1 MKNNEEKTDLKQ
13 NDSSINLN
21 NINLTN
27 NTNTNTNINDINIE
41 KEKNELLLNI
51 TPKITEKINQRD
63 NLLNNINNNIFPNLN
78 ETDLVQQIKTEEYR
92 NYKEKKTK
100 LYNFYQT
107 LLNFRQKLIIKEKQL
122 NQREKNLIEFEKI
135 LKANESIL
143 QNNIEQFET
152 YMRNKLLEIKEQFH
166 QIEQLQQN
174 KEQYLKKIEEEINIE
189 NNYINS
195 LPNKNINKCQNCN
208 LPFNNDEELN
218 KQYIC
223 NNNMY
228 CDFCNNYLKNIIH
241 KKENNNSIS
250 NNNLNYLGKQNLE
263 QSESIP
269 SETNNYTKSNDFNY
283 NYICPV
289 CKFCNI

>member
-51 TPKITEKINQRD
+51 APKITEKINQRD

-122 NQREKNLIEFEKI
+122 NQKEKNLIEFEKI

-152 YMRNKLLEIKEQFH
+152 YMRNKLMEIKEQFH

-174 KEQYLKKIEEEINIE
+174 KEQYLKKIEEEINME
-189 NNYINS
+189 NNYCNP
-195 LPNKNINKCQNCN
+195 LPNKNIYKCENCN
-208 LPFNNDEELN
+208 MSFNNNEELN
-218 KQYIC
+218 KQYIINC
-223 NNNMY
+223 DTY
-228 CDFCNNYLKNIIH
+228 CDFCNKYLKNILH
-241 KKENNNSIS
+241 KKEQNNNIIQNFEKNDQNSLES
-250 NNNLNYLGKQNLE
+250 NLSNK
-263 QSESIP
+263 
-269 SETNNYTKSNDFNY
+269 TNDFNY
-283 NYICPV
+283 KFLCPV